1 MNKFFVYNN
10 GDKVTK
16 TYTVSNGLVSQTG
29 VSVKFTVPSGLAI
42 SKTNLGKGTFDIP
55 SKTWT
60 IGTLSQNE
68 IVTAFIT
75 YVVTN
80 INFAPYDVQSQISSV
95 EGGAFCE
102 GHIYIEKSQSPC
114 VDCDKVYP
122 IFPAFSADNG
132 SYTAKTL
139 NLLDTNI
146 SFSTTQSG
154 TQQGIIGY
162 YEPPKIYAGLNYN
175 TLGDLSFVD
184 SNGISFG
191 ISGTAIT
198 ASLVLSSQ
206 FPQVVSGSNG
216 SYNFQT
222 LNFGNLNG
230 ISFYT
235 SNNSIVA
242 SVSTS
247 NSMAYNTIQFTNNT
261 IVSSSGSYNN
271 NINFK
276 LLGDI
281 SGGYS
286 GSSVL
291 LSVQPHYLQGTNG
304 DIIFSNDNGI
314 TFGGNLSTI
323 TASHNGLTSQSNQ
336 AFSGSNGSSTFQTLS
351 FGNLNGISHYISNG
365 SLVASYTVPSG
376 AVYSVQAPGSTYTNS
391 VQFNNANGVSF
402 SGGPGG
408 ISASIASQFISTVA
422 NSNGVTL
429 GATLGVLT
437 ASVNQSLNIYAVG
450 NSTDSSSG
458 NVDARSL
465 SIRGLGNISIGYSN
479 GSLEISGPS
488 DNISVSMHPNQVM
501 PSVLVSNN
509 TSLQYMYPLQ
519 LDNNLIFNEINLPAN
534 FIASSASYSSWNV
547 FSLAPVLSTVPSKTG
562 VIYYNLYTLT
572 QSTLNLYR
580 SAKFEYK
587 VNLSGSSGYN
597 GDYLHSYYTNLQST
611 IHYNGSS
618 VTGSNVASSTA
629 IYLGSI
635 TATTITANYSAIT
648 GLGIVPIIK
657 NLGAISLSKGVYY
670 AALQENHQSSNLLFN
685 SIGFNYVNTNTVIN
699 AMEFGNFTNA
709 NLYAIQPL
717 NGIISGATATSYNV
731 TRVSTATN
739 QSILIP
745 SINFLNRV

>member
-29 VSVKFTVPSGLAI
+29 VSVKFTVPDGLAI

-80 INFAPYDVQSQISSV
+80 INFAPYDVQSQISSI

-114 VDCDKVYP
+114 KDCDKVYP

-154 TQQGIIGY
+154 TQQGVIGY
-162 YEPPKIYAGLNYN
+162 YTPPKIYAGLNYN
-175 TLGDLSFVD
+175 TLGDLSFVN

-198 ASLVLSSQ
+198 ASHNAVTSQYPQVASASNSSINFYTLYFGNTLGLSHYISNGSILISSNPSGGQTNSLSVLGNTTAQSSSNTYYDLVISGRGAVSAGMSGNTLVLSS
-206 FPQVVSGSNG
+206 PVNTS
-216 SYNFQT
+216 
-222 LNFGNLNG
+222 LN
-230 ISFYT
+230 Y
-235 SNNSIVA
+235 
-242 SVSTS
+242 S
-247 NSMAYNTIQFTNNT
+247 NS
-261 IVSSSGSYNN
+261 
-271 NINFK
+271 
-276 LLGDI
+276 
-281 SGGYS
+281 
-286 GSSVL
+286 
-291 LSVQPHYLQGTNG
+291 
-304 DIIFSNDNGI
+304 NGI
-314 TFGGNLSTI
+314 TFGIVGSTL
-323 TASHNGLTSQSNQ
+323 TAQHDGLTSQSNQ
-336 AFSGSNGSSTFQTLS
+336 AFSGSNGSSAFQTLS
-351 FGNLNGISHYISNG
+351 FGNLNGISHYVSNG

-376 AVYSVQAPGSTYTNS
+376 AAYSIQAPGSTYTNS

-408 ISASIASQFISTVA
+408 ISASVASQIVTNVS
-422 NSNGVTL
+422 NSNGVSL
-429 GATLGVLT
+429 GIAAGLLT
-437 ASVNQSLNIYAVG
+437 ASVNQSLGIYALG
-450 NSTDSSSG
+450 NTINSSSG
-458 NVDARSL
+458 SVDSRSL
-465 SIRGLGNISIGYSN
+465 SVVGYGDINVGYSN
-479 GSLEISGPS
+479 GSIQISNGGV
-488 DNISVSMHPNQVM
+488 NVSMYPNQIV
-501 PSVLVSNN
+501 PSMLLSNT

-519 LDNNLIFNEINLPAN
+519 LDNNLVFNEINLPGN
-534 FIASSASYSSWNV
+534 FIISSTSYSTTNV
-547 FSLAPVLSTVPSKTG
+547 ANLAQVISSVPSRTG

-572 QSTLNLYR
+572 QATLNLYR
-580 SAKFEYK
+580 SAKLEYK
-587 VNLSGSSGYN
+587 VNLSGSSGF
-597 GDYLHSYYTNLQST
+597 GGVVQSYYQNLLT
-611 IHYNGSS
+611 TVHYNGSS
-618 VTGSNVASSTA
+618 NTGSVAASFTVSYPT
-629 IYLGSI
+629 GTQNFS
-635 TATTITANYSAIT
+635 ATFDFSQFT
-648 GLGIVPIIK
+648 GVNIVPIIK
-657 NLGAISLSKGVYY
+657 NVGSNILTKGVYY
-670 AALQENHQSSNLLFN
+670 AALQENHQSSNVLFD
-685 SIGFNYVNTNTVIN
+685 SLGFNNINSNTVMN
-699 AMEFGNFTNA
+699 AMEFGNITNT

-731 TRVSTATN
+731 TKVSTATN

-745 SINFLNRV
+745 SINFLNRI

>member
-29 VSVKFTVPSGLAI
+29 VSVKFTVPSGLTI

-365 SLVASYTVPSG
+365 SLVASMG
-376 AVYSVQAPGSTYTNS
+376 ANAGYSVQVPGSTYTNS

-408 ISASIASQFISTVA
+408 ISASVASQTVTNVS
-422 NSNGVTL
+422 NSNGVSL
-429 GATLGVLT
+429 GIAAGLLT
-437 ASVNQSLNIYAVG
+437 ASVNQSLGIYALG
-450 NSTDSSSG
+450 NTINSSSG
-458 NVDARSL
+458 SADSRSL
-465 SIRGLGNISIGYSN
+465 SIVGYGDINVGYSN
-479 GSLEISGPS
+479 GSIQISNGGV
-488 DNISVSMHPNQVM
+488 NVSMHPNQII
-501 PSVLVSNN
+501 PSMLVSNN
-509 TSLQYMYPLQ
+509 TSLQYVYPLQ
-519 LDNNLIFNEINLPAN
+519 LDNNLVFNEINLPGN
-534 FIASSASYSSWNV
+534 FIISSTSYTSAANLAQVVSSI
-547 FSLAPVLSTVPSKTG
+547 PSRTG

-572 QSTLNLYR
+572 QATLNLYR
-580 SAKFEYK
+580 SAKLEYK
-587 VNLSGSSGYN
+587 VNLSGSSGF
-597 GDYLHSYYTNLQST
+597 GGVTQSYYQNLLT
-611 IHYNGSS
+611 TVHYNGSS
-618 VTGSNVASSTA
+618 NTGSVAASFTVSYPT
-629 IYLGSI
+629 GTQNFS
-635 TATTITANYSAIT
+635 ATFDFSQFT
-648 GLGIVPIIK
+648 GLNIVPIVRSVGSNI
-657 NLGAISLSKGVYY
+657 LTKGVYY
-670 AALQENHQSSNLLFN
+670 AALQENHNSTNVLFD
-685 SIGFNYVNTNTVIN
+685 SLGFNNINSNTVMN
-699 AMEFGNFTNA
+699 AMEFGNITNA

-717 NGIISGATATSYNV
+717 NGILSGATATSYNV